1 MIIWTMCRWFVV
13 HSYRIPSVWTAQVK
27 QELMEEPWISAEIL
41 RTFSPRTRQML
52 SRLPDTPQSRQI
64 VQQMLDVHGQYRHLL
79 ACAISVYLYIYTH
92 ILIYHSFGCSQLIE
106 VKQNYLETN
115 TTIPKC
121 WWYYIY
127 IYICINVYRHLCM
140 HASDVLCYTYMIL
153 YVNFNSYRR
162 FMCCL
167 LIMSTTQ
174 LFSLLGAVPCTS
186 TFLICWGLLRCS
198 WPTRQL

>member
-1 MIIWTMCRWFVV
+1 MDFGWDPEDFQPEDPSDAVTLARHATVTADCAADVGCSWSISSLVGMCN
-13 HSYRIPSVWTAQVK
+13 
-27 QELMEEPWISAEIL
+27 LC
-41 RTFSPRTRQML
+41 L
-52 SRLPDTPQSRQI
+52 SI
-64 VQQMLDVHGQYRHLL
+64 
-79 ACAISVYLYIYTH
+79 YIY

-121 WWYYIY
+121 WWYY